1 MKRYYSPSLD
11 RGVLDAEQSHH
22 CAQVMRQG
30 VGELFAVFDGQGIEA
45 KARITEISRDEVKF
59 QILAKAASTKA
70 THPVWL
76 AQALTK
82 PKSMDLILQK
92 ATELGVSELAPLQSD
107 HSIAQID
114 EEKAEA
120 KVEKWQKLTIEAAKQ
135 CGQNW
140 LPVVHAP
147 RSPKDFVAAIPRG
160 AVKLIASLQ
169 PEAQP
174 LKTALREQLKN
185 LKIGTPIVVMIGP
198 EGDFTPAE
206 IGMARAAGFIPVSL
220 GKIILRAETAAF
232 FVLSAIAYELMDDT
246 L

>member
-1 MKRYYSPSLD
+1 MKRFYAPAFD

-22 CAQVMRQG
+22 CSHVMRQA
-30 VGELFAVFDGQGIEA
+30 VGDLFTVFNGQGIEA
-45 KARITEISRDEVKF
+45 KARITEISKDEVKF
-59 QILAKAASTKA
+59 QVLAKAVSPRA

-107 HSIAQID
+107 HSVSQID

-120 KVEKWQKLTIEAAKQ
+120 KVDKWQKLTIEAAKQ

-140 LPVVHAP
+140 LPVVHPPKAP
-147 RSPKDFVAAIPRG
+147 RDFINAMPKN

-169 PEAQP
+169 HEAKP
-174 LKTALREQLKN
+174 LKTVLREQLQG
-185 LKIGTPIVVMIGP
+185 LKPGTPIVVMIGP

-206 IGMARAAGFIPVSL
+206 IGQARAAGFMPVSL
-220 GKIILRAETAAF
+220 GKIVLRAETAAF
-232 FVLSAIAYELMDDT
+232 FVLSAVAYELMD
-246 L
+246 

>member
-11 RGVLDAEQSHH
+11 RGLLDAEQSHH

-30 VGELFAVFDGQGIEA
+30 VGDLFSVFDGHGSEA
-45 KARITEISRDEVKF
+45 KARITEIARDQVRF
-59 QILAKAASTKA
+59 QILAKASTPPVA
-70 THPVWL
+70 HPVWL

-82 PKSMDLILQK
+82 PKSMDLIFQK
-92 ATELGVSELAPLQSD
+92 ATELGVSEIIPLQSD
-107 HSIAQID
+107 HSVAQVE

-120 KVEKWQKLTIEAAKQ
+120 KVDKWRKLTVEAAKQ

-140 LPVVHAP
+140 LPMVHPPVA
-147 RSPKDFVAAIPRG
+147 PKDFVTGIPRG

-169 PEAQP
+169 NEARP
-174 LKTALREQLKN
+174 LKSVLREQLPG
-185 LKIGTPIVVMIGP
+185 LKSGVPILIMIGP

-206 IGMARAAGFIPVSL
+206 IGQARSAGFAPVSL

-232 FVLSAIAYELMDDT
+232 FALSAIAYEMMD
-246 L
+246 

>member
-1 MKRYYSPSLD
+1 MKRYYSPLLD
-11 RGVLDAEQSHH
+11 RGLLDAEQSHH
-22 CAQVMRQG
+22 CVQVMRQG
-30 VGELFAVFDGQGIEA
+30 VGDLFAVFNGQGIEA
-45 KARITEISRDEVKF
+45 KAKITEVSRDEVKF
-59 QILAKAASTKA
+59 QVLAKATSPRA

-107 HSIAQID
+107 HSIAQVD

-140 LPVVHAP
+140 LPVVHPPQA
-147 RSPKDFVAAIPRG
+147 PKDFVTSIPRG

-169 PEAQP
+169 PEAKP
-174 LKTALREQLKN
+174 LKAALREQLQG
-185 LKIGTPIVVMIGP
+185 LKAGTPIVVMIGP

-206 IGMARAAGFIPVSL
+206 IGAARAAGFLPVSL

-232 FVLSAIAYELMDDT
+232 FVLSSIAYELMD
-246 L
+246 

>member
-11 RGVLDAEQSHH
+11 RGLLDAEQSHH

-30 VGELFAVFDGQGIEA
+30 VGDLFAVFDGHGAEA
-45 KARITEISRDEVKF
+45 KARITEIAREQVKF
-59 QILAKAASTKA
+59 QILAKAATPRPA
-70 THPVWL
+70 HPVWL

-82 PKSMDLILQK
+82 PKSMDLIFQK

-107 HSIAQID
+107 HSIAHVD

-140 LPVVHAP
+140 LPVVHP
-147 RSPKDFVAAIPRG
+147 PHPPKDFVAAIPKG

-169 PEAQP
+169 HEARP
-174 LKTALREQLKN
+174 LKGVLREHLPG
-185 LKIGTPIVVMIGP
+185 LASGTPIVAMIGP

-206 IGMARAAGFIPVSL
+206 IGQARSAGFIPVSL

-232 FVLSAIAYELMDDT
+232 FTLSAIAYELME
-246 L
+246 

>member
-1 MKRYYSPSLD
+1 MKRYYTPSLD
-11 RGVLDAEQSHH
+11 RGFLDAEQSHH
-22 CAQVMRQG
+22 CVQVMRQA
-30 VGELFAVFDGQGIEA
+30 VGDLFAVFDGHGAEA

-59 QILAKAASTKA
+59 QVLAKASSPRPA
-70 THPVWL
+70 HPVWL

-82 PKSMDLILQK
+82 AKSMDLIIEK

-107 HSIAQID
+107 HSVAHVED
-114 EEKAEA
+114 EKASA

-140 LPVVHAP
+140 LPIIRPPHA
-147 RSPKDFVAAIPRG
+147 PKDFVTAIPKG

-169 PEAQP
+169 NEARP
-174 LKTALREQLKN
+174 LKTALREQLQGVKP
-185 LKIGTPIVVMIGP
+185 GTPIVVMIGP

-206 IGMARAAGFIPVSL
+206 IGQARSAGFIPVSL

-232 FVLSAIAYELMDDT
+232 FALSAIAYELMD
-246 L
+246 